1 MKYLLRLQKFD
12 MDLELLEKKL
22 NCKILE
28 KKKDRIL
35 VETKSFIVLK
45 SFQFCFKITISIIS
59 LKECKFFKFVS
70 TRILSFFFSKIL
82 QFNFFSNSSRS
93 ISNFCNLKRYFIK

>member
-35 VETKSFIVLK
+35 VETNLKNLHSFNEIMEIVILK
-45 SFQFCFKITISIIS
+45 QNWKDFKTM
-59 LKECKFFKFVS
+59 KDFVS

-93 ISNFCNLKRYFIK
+93 ISNFCNLKRYF